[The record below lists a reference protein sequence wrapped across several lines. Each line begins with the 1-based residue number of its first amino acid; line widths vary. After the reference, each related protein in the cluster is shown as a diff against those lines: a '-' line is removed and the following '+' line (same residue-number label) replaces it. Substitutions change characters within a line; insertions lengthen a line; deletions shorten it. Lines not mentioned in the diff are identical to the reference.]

1 MNPKEIFKLKEHSGP
16 WQHFEDSPDVQDLT
30 KPGKPCM
37 VAVWAR
43 GQYGLVYKNK
53 RTQKSFNRADDM
65 DSKGCC
71 HIQILENQF
80 SSTEFESESSEK
92 IASTVEPKKKYS
104 KFPSQKNV
112 RNFLLILV
120 LCGLPQMMFIKR

>member
-1 MNPKEIFKLKEHSGP
+1 MSAFS
-16 WQHFEDSPDVQDLT
+16 D
-30 KPGKPCM
+30 
-37 VAVWAR
+37 
-43 GQYGLVYKNK
+43 K